1 MLLINC
7 KYLNTE
13 FVQILNASF
22 RHYSQGFVLAAY
34 ATEDLCGGNISLRG
48 ISKWEVVFVKMS
60 SENKSYMQ
68 KSQCCIEPHGGV
80 LP

>member
-13 FVQILNASF
+13 FVQILNESF

-34 ATEDLCGGNISLRG
+34 ATKDLCGGNISLRG
-48 ISKWEVVFVKMS
+48 ISEWEVVFVKMS

-68 KSQCCIEPHGGV
+68 ESMLHRTHGGV